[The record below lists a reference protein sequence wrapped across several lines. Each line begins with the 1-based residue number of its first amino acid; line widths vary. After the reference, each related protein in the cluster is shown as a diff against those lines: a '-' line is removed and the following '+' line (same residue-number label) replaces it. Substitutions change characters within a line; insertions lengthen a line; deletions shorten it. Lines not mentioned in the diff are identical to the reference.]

1 MEEQTMIQDV
11 RVTVDRIVT
20 NEEPEPSV
28 RRWAVILWESPHS
41 KKPVSL
47 DVPAEWL
54 PDEVSEGDH
63 LILGSVVD
71 EGSTEEQRE
80 ELQDMLENLMNRDN
94 SPPE

>member
-1 MEEQTMIQDV
+1 MVQDV

-20 NEEPEPSV
+20 NEESEPSV
-28 RRWAVILWESPHS
+28 RRWAVIQWESPHS
-41 KKPVSL
+41 GKPVSL

-54 PDEVSEGDH
+54 PEEVGEGDH

-71 EGSTEEQRE
+71 EGTTEEKRE